1 MKTSSCVLRTQGQSM
16 TGGCHKFSQVFEKSS
31 KDEVKKPREPDDDW
45 QEKERLVEEAVERLD
60 IVIVDSDPRLLLE
73 LVRTT
78 FSF

>member
-1 MKTSSCVLRTQGQSM
+1 MKTSSCVPRTQGQSM
-16 TGGCHKFSQVFEKSS
+16 TGGCHKQVFEKSS

-78 FSF
+78 YSF

>member
-1 MKTSSCVLRTQGQSM
+1 MKTSSYVLRTQGQSM
-16 TGGCHKFSQVFEKSS
+16 TGSCHKQDFEKSS

>member
-1 MKTSSCVLRTQGQSM
+1 MKTSSCVLRTQGQST
-16 TGGCHKFSQVFEKSS
+16 TGSCHKQVFEKSP
-31 KDEVKKPREPDDDW
+31 KDEVKKPREPDDDC

>member
-1 MKTSSCVLRTQGQSM
+1 MKQ
-16 TGGCHKFSQVFEKSS
+16 
-31 KDEVKKPREPDDDW
+31 KKPREPDDDW

>member
-1 MKTSSCVLRTQGQSM
+1 MVATSKILKSLRRMK
-16 TGGCHKFSQVFEKSS
+16 
-31 KDEVKKPREPDDDW
+31 KKNREPDDDW

>member
-1 MKTSSCVLRTQGQSM
+1 MKTSSYVLRTQGQSM
-16 TGGCHKFSQVFEKSS
+16 TGSCHKQVFKKSS
-31 KDEVKKPREPDDDW
+31 KDEAKKPREPDDDW